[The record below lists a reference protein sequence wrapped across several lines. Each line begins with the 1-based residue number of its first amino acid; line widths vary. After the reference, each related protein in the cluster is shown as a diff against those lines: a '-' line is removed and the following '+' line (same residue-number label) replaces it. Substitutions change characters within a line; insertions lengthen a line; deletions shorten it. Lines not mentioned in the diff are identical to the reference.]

1 MSIMGVMMPEVAI
14 PFFAGL
20 LAVAM
25 TVGMFHPMR
34 LFRHWGSRTDPPKSL
49 TDTPTPRRRQR
60 KRPVTDDL
68 ETLVAELDQLTRKMQ
83 GSLDTSV
90 ARLENVIRD
99 ADARI
104 DELTRLVRAAQD
116 SETQPR

>member
-1 MSIMGVMMPEVAI
+1 MDVMMPELANLV
-14 PFFAGL
+14 FVGL

-25 TVGMFHPMR
+25 TVGMFLPIR

-60 KRPVTDDL
+60 KRAVTDDL
-68 ETLVAELDQLTRKMQ
+68 EGLLVELDQLTRKMQ

>member
-1 MSIMGVMMPEVAI
+1 MGVTMPEVANLI
-14 PFFAGL
+14 FVGF
-20 LAVAM
+20 LAVTM
-25 TVGMFHPMR
+25 SVGMFHPMR
-34 LFRHWGSRTDPPKSL
+34 LFRHWGSRTDPPKSH

-60 KRPVTDDL
+60 KRAVTDDL
-68 ETLVAELDQLTRKMQ
+68 KGLLAELDQLTRKMQ

-90 ARLENVIRD
+90 ARLENIIRD

-116 SETQPR
+116 SETQSR